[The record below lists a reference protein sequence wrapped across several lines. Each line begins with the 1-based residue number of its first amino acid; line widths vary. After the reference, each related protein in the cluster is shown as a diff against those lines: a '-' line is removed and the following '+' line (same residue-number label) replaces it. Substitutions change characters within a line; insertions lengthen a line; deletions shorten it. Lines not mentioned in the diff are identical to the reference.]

1 MERITNHIFLH
12 CAVVQKLWSMIP
24 LLVWCFQGNAI
35 FCDGDVITLDRAFWQ
50 RVMRGL
56 ESCYFVP

>member
-12 CAVVQKLWSMIP
+12 CAVVWKLWSMIP

-35 FCDGDVITLDRAFWQ
+35 FCDGDVTKLDGAFWQ
-50 RVMRGL
+50 
-56 ESCYFVP
+56 E